1 MSELRTP
8 DSILRDL
15 SEIRERITRG
25 IEAIRESEDEATVAK
40 FDAERLELT
49 TFLEAQGS
57 VADRQAVAK
66 IRSEDLRRAAET
78 AKKRV
83 DYIREHVRALR
94 DAQMNVQTQARL
106 VEVMYRGAG
115 QGER

>member
-8 DSILRDL
+8 DSILRELVD
-15 SEIRERITRG
+15 IRDRTTRG
-25 IEAIRESEDEATVAK
+25 IEALRQAEEVATDTKFEA
-40 FDAERLELT
+40 EHEELK
-49 TFLEAQGS
+49 TFLEAGGT

-66 IRSEDLRRAAET
+66 LKSLELRQDAEE
-78 AKKRV
+78 AKKKA
-83 DYIREHVRALR
+83 DYIREHLRALR
-94 DAQMNVQTQARL
+94 DAQMNVQTQAKL